1 MRSAARLTTVV
12 IALTFVLIYPA
23 VPVSAQSPAAATATP
38 AVAAAATAVA
48 AGEVSAKIWLNN
60 REQIE
65 TYLKT
70 AEVVGLE
77 DLQVGVTKPRRAKLA
92 PGGPVDAFA
101 WKVVPPG
108 RPSGYWESYKSEIA
122 AYELDKLL
130 GLDMVPPTVERRVN
144 NATGA
149 AVMWCSQTKSFAQL
163 KGVPTAPP
171 QHRASWNRQLAR
183 AKMFDNLIGNKDP
196 NLGNWLVDPGWNLI
210 LIDHTRAFTSDK
222 DLVHKTMTRIDG
234 ALWDKM
240 SALTL
245 ETLQPVLGPW
255 MGKGEIKAVLQRRDL
270 MKAGFE
276 KQMAADPEFVTR

>member
-1 MRSAARLTTVV
+1 MRSAARLATVV
-12 IALTFVLIYPA
+12 IAFTFVGA
-23 VPVSAQSPAAATATP
+23 PVSAHCQVAGSATAP
-38 AVAAAATAVA
+38 AGTTSTAPA
-48 AGEVSAKIWLNN
+48 EVSAKIWLNN

-92 PGGPVDAFA
+92 AGGPVEAFA

-144 NATGA
+144 NTTGA
-149 AVMWCSQTKSFAQL
+149 AVMWCTQTKSFAQL

-171 QHRASWNRQLAR
+171 QHHAEWNRQLAR

-210 LIDHTRAFTSDK
+210 LIDHTRAFTTDK
-222 DLVHKTMTRIDG
+222 DLVHKKMTRIDG

-245 ETLQPVLGPW
+245 ETLEPVLGPW
-255 MGKGEIKAVLQRRDL
+255 MGKGEIKAVLQRRDV

-276 KQMAADPEFVTR
+276 KQLAEDPEFVTR

>member
-12 IALTFVLIYPA
+12 IAFTFVGA
-23 VPVSAQSPAAATATP
+23 PVSAQSQVAATAT
-38 AVAAAATAVA
+38 ASTAATPTAPA
-48 AGEVSAKIWLNN
+48 EVSAKTWLNN

-65 TYLKT
+65 SYLKT

-77 DLQVGVTKPRRAKLA
+77 ELQVGVTKPRRAKLA
-92 PGGPVDAFA
+92 AGGPVEAFA

-108 RPSGYWESYKSEIA
+108 RPSGFWESYKSEIA

-144 NATGA
+144 NTTGA
-149 AVMWCSQTKSFAQL
+149 AVMWCTQTKSFAQL

-171 QHRASWNRQLAR
+171 QHRAEWNRQLAR
-183 AKMFDNLIGNKDP
+183 AKMFDNLIGNRDP

-210 LIDHTRAFTSDK
+210 LIDHTRAFTTDK
-222 DLVHKTMTRIDG
+222 DLVHKKMNSIDG

-240 SALTL
+240 SALTF
-245 ETLQPVLGPW
+245 ETLEPVLGPW
-255 MGKGEIKAVLQRRDL
+255 MGKGEIKAVIQRRDA
-270 MKAGFE
+270 MKASFE
-276 KQMAADPEFVTR
+276 KQMADDPAFVTR

>member
-1 MRSAARLTTVV
+1 MRSAARLATVV
-12 IALTFVLIYPA
+12 IAFTFVGA
-23 VPVSAQSPAAATATP
+23 PVSAHCQAAGSATAP
-38 AVAAAATAVA
+38 AGTTSTAPA
-48 AGEVSAKIWLNN
+48 EVSAKIWLNN

-92 PGGPVDAFA
+92 AGGPVEAFA

-144 NATGA
+144 NTTGA
-149 AVMWCSQTKSFAQL
+149 AVMWCTQTKSFAQL

-171 QHRASWNRQLAR
+171 QHHAEWNRQLAR

-210 LIDHTRAFTSDK
+210 LIDHTRAFTTDK
-222 DLVHKTMTRIDG
+222 DLVHKKMIRIDG

-245 ETLQPVLGPW
+245 ETLEPVLGPW
-255 MGKGEIKAVLQRRDL
+255 MGKGEIKAVLQRRDV

-276 KQMAADPEFVTR
+276 KQMAEDPEFVTR

>member
-12 IALTFVLIYPA
+12 IAIVFVGAPVYGQSPA
-23 VPVSAQSPAAATATP
+23 TSTAAVTAPAAATATG
-38 AVAAAATAVA
+38 

-65 TYLKT
+65 AYLKT
-70 AEVVGLE
+70 AEVMGLE
-77 DLQVGVTKPRRAKLA
+77 ELQVGVTRPRRAKLA
-92 PGGPVDAFA
+92 PGGLVEAFA

-108 RPSGYWESYKSEIA
+108 RPSGFWESYKSEIA
-122 AYELDKLL
+122 AYEMDKLL
-130 GLDMVPPTVERRVN
+130 GLDMVPPTVERRVDG
-144 NATGA
+144 ATGA
-149 AVMWCSQTKSFAQL
+149 AVMWCSQTKSFGQL

-171 QHRASWNRQLAR
+171 QHSASWNLQLAR

-210 LIDHTRAFTSDK
+210 LIDHTRAFTTDK
-222 DLVHKTMTRIDG
+222 DLVHKKMTRIDG

-245 ETLQPVLGPW
+245 ETLEPVLGPW

-276 KQMAADPEFVTR
+276 KQMAEDPNFVTR

>member
-12 IALTFVLIYPA
+12 IAIVFVGA
-23 VPVSAQSPAAATATP
+23 PVYGQSPATSTAAVTAPT
-38 AVAAAATAVA
+38 AVAATG
-48 AGEVSAKIWLNN
+48 AGEVSAKTWLNN

-65 TYLKT
+65 AYLKT
-70 AEVVGLE
+70 AEVMGLE
-77 DLQVGVTKPRRAKLA
+77 ELQVGVTKPRRAKLA
-92 PGGPVDAFA
+92 PGGLVEAFA

-108 RPSGYWESYKSEIA
+108 RPSGFWESYKSEIA
-122 AYELDKLL
+122 AYEMDKLL
-130 GLDMVPPTVERRVN
+130 GLDMVPPTVERRVDG
-144 NATGA
+144 ATGA
-149 AVMWCSQTKSFAQL
+149 AVMWCSQTKSFGQL

-171 QHRASWNRQLAR
+171 QHRASWNLQLAR

-210 LIDHTRAFTSDK
+210 LIDHTRAFTTDK
-222 DLVHKTMTRIDG
+222 DLVHKKMTRIDG

-245 ETLQPVLGPW
+245 ETLEPVLGPW

-276 KQMAADPEFVTR
+276 KQMAEDPNFVTR

>member
-1 MRSAARLTTVV
+1 MRSTARLTTAV
-12 IALTFVLIYPA
+12 IAILFVGA
-23 VPVSAQSPAAATATP
+23 PVYGQSPAAATA
-38 AVAAAATAVA
+38 AVTAPTAATAAAT
-48 AGEVSAKIWLNN
+48 GEVSAKIWLNN

-77 DLQVGVTKPRRAKLA
+77 ELKIGVTKPRRAKLA
-92 PGGPVDAFA
+92 PGGPVEAFA

-108 RPSGYWESYKSEIA
+108 RPSGFWESYKSEIA
-122 AYELDKLL
+122 AYEMDKLL
-130 GLDMVPPTVERRVN
+130 GLDMVPPTVERRVDGT
-144 NATGA
+144 TGA
-149 AVMWCSQTKSFAQL
+149 AVMWCSQTKSFGEL

-210 LIDHTRAFTSDK
+210 LIDHTRAFTTDK
-222 DLVHKTMTRIDG
+222 DLVHKKMVHIDG

-245 ETLQPVLGPW
+245 ETLEPVLGPW

-276 KQMAADPEFVTR
+276 KQMAQDPNFVTR